1 MDGEPKSPR
10 ARSSLL
16 NPARR
21 RSGTAVP
28 FNARLYFFGPEVL
41 VGHLPIYG
49 AMLVLLVYGS
59 GPQLRPAVSAL
70 WPWDGRGWARRVQ
83 RPTRARERYGPRS
96 W

>member
-1 MDGEPKSPR
+1 LDGEPKSPR

-28 FNARLYFFGPEVL
+28 FNARLYFFGPEAL

-59 GPQLRPAVSAL
+59 GPQLRPAVSRAL
-70 WPWDGRGWARRVQ
+70 ALGWARLGSA
-83 RPTRARERYGPRS
+83 RAAAYPRT
-96 W
+96 